1 MTYEPLIRLTV
12 FVGIFVSL
20 AFWEV
25 RKPRRQLQLNKVYR
39 WLNNLS
45 IVAIYSFLLRL
56 IFPAAAV
63 GFAVFAENHGL
74 GLFYWLDLSGWV
86 VLVLGVILLDF
97 AIWVQHVMFHRIPV
111 LWRLHRMHH
120 ADQDVDLTTGLR
132 FHPIEILLSMLIKAG
147 IILLLGV
154 PAIAVLIFEILLNTT
169 SMFNHSNVKMPL
181 GLDRWLRLIVVTP
194 DMHRVHH
201 SWYLKETNSN
211 YGFNFPWWDRL
222 LTTYRAQPKD
232 GHETMTIGLNLF
244 RDHKDQRIDRMLVQP
259 FIGPTHSHQIRKN
272 AANGFGDK

>member
-111 LWRLHRMHH
+111 LCRLHRMHH
-120 ADQDVDLTTGLR
+120 ADQDFDLTTGLR
-132 FHPIEILLSMLIKAG
+132 FHPFEILLSMLIKAG
-147 IILLLGV
+147 VILLLGV

-201 SWYLKETNSN
+201 SWYPKETNSN

-222 LTTYRAQPKD
+222 LRTYRAQPKD